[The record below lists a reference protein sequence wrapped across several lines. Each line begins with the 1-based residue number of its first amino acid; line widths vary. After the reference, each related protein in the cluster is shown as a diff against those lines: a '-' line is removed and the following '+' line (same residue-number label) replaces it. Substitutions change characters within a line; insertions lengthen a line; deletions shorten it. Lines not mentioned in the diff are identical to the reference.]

1 MPLWEIDDEFRM
13 IRPQY
18 PAMPTGVGFCMG
30 MNLKAI
36 QEVGLLDEENFGKGY
51 GEENDWCQRAIA
63 AGYEN
68 VHVDNLFVY
77 HKHGGSFPSE
87 EKQRLLKSTVRR
99 CSASIGLQQGYCG
112 LLQKRP
118 ASSGKTLRGNE
129 ASQQEAGCAYHCGL

>member
-1 MPLWEIDDEFRM
+1 MTVDHARILYFP
-13 IRPQY
+13 
-18 PAMPTGVGFCMG
+18 MPTGVGFCMG

-87 EKQRLLKSTVRR
+87 EKQRLLKEHSEALLRKLFIISYIFYFASFSSIR
-99 CSASIGLQQGYCG
+99 C
-112 LLQKRP
+112 
-118 ASSGKTLRGNE
+118 SSGK
-129 ASQQEAGCAYHCGL
+129 

>member
-1 MPLWEIDDEFRM
+1 
-13 IRPQY
+13 
-18 PAMPTGVGFCMG
+18 

-87 EKQRLLKSTVRR
+87 EKQRLLKEHSEALLRKHPDYNKDTADYCRRDPLRPVR
-99 CSASIGLQQGYCG
+99 LYVEMK
-112 LLQKRP
+112 LLNRKLDVP
-118 ASSGKTLRGNE
+118 TL
-129 ASQQEAGCAYHCGL
+129 CL

>member
-36 QEVGLLDEENFGKGY
+36 REVGLLDEENFGKGY

-68 VHVDNLFVY
+68 VDVDNLFVY

-87 EKQRLLKSTVRR
+87 EKQRLLKEHSDALLRKHPDTTRIPQTTAEEIRSVR
-99 CSASIGLQQGYCG
+99 
-112 LLQKRP
+112 
-118 ASSGKTLRGNE
+118 
-129 ASQQEAGCAYHCGL
+129 